1 MLGPKALS
9 ADYSLLRPSIT
20 SDSMH
25 NPLSKLTR
33 STSPRPLH
41 SGSWMATALLFLML
55 AATVTACGST
65 DANDND
71 DDPDD
76 PPGTSPAPSL
86 AVSPGALDYG
96 EVDTEA
102 SQDAVITIANNGD
115 AALEGRI
122 EVESGSSYFT
132 TPDTGSYEIGAESSL
147 EVTVTFAPSAEADLE
162 GRLSITHNAENTSSP
177 AVVSLTGTGIVEIAD
192 PPARP

>member
-1 MLGPKALS
+1 
-9 ADYSLLRPSIT
+9 
-20 SDSMH
+20 
-25 NPLSKLTR
+25 
-33 STSPRPLH
+33 
-41 SGSWMATALLFLML
+41 MATALLFLML
-55 AATVTACGST
+55 AATLTACGST

-76 PPGTSPAPSL
+76 PPGTSPAPSF
-86 AVSPGALDYG
+86 AVSPGAIDYG

-102 SQDAVITIANNGD
+102 SQDAVITITNSGD

-122 EVESGSSYFT
+122 EVESGSNHFN
-132 TPDTGSYEIGAESSL
+132 TPDAGSYEIGAGSSL